1 MPQAFLAL
9 LFFVVLTAPVKA
21 DSTFIVMGTGDLT
34 GVYYPTGG
42 AICRLLNKERNRHG
56 IRCAVESTQGSTYN
70 LSALRRGE
78 LDLAIVQPDWLYH
91 AAMGSSIFAPQGANK
106 GLRTLLNLHS
116 EALTIVARKD
126 SGIES
131 FDDLKGKKV
140 NLGNPESGQRRTMDL
155 ILSTLGWSYNDFE
168 VASELSA
175 SDMSEAL
182 CSGRIDAFVYIV
194 GHPNASVS
202 EATTFCESK
211 LIPLPEKLIRKF
223 SSLYPFYSEGEID
236 GALYRGNPNPVPT
249 ITLTASL
256 IASEAVSD
264 MAAYELSKVLYEN
277 FDRLKQMHPALQ
289 GLSQD
294 RSFGFSSKIT
304 PVHPGVELFL
314 RKLHGITEKENI
326 DKAIP

>member
-1 MPQAFLAL
+1 MPKVLVVLL
-9 LFFVVLTAPVKA
+9 LFVLTAPVKA
-21 DSTFIVMGTGDLT
+21 DSAFIVMGTGDLT

-42 AICRLLNKERNRHG
+42 AICRLLNKDRDRHG

-70 LSALRRGE
+70 LNALRRGE

-91 AAMGSSIFAPQGANK
+91 AAMGSSIFAPQGPNK
-106 GLRTLLNLHS
+106 GLRTILNLHS

-126 SGIES
+126 SGIER
-131 FDDLKGKKV
+131 FEDLKGKKV

-155 ILSTLGWSYNDFE
+155 ILSTLGWGYNDFE

-202 EATTFCESK
+202 EATTFCDSK
-211 LIPLPEKLIRKF
+211 IIPLPDELIESF
-223 SSLYPFYSEGEID
+223 SSLYPFYSAGEIS
-236 GALYRGNPNPVPT
+236 GAMYRGNPNPIST

-256 IASEAVSD
+256 VASESVSD
-264 MAAYELSKVLYEN
+264 AAAYELSRVLFEN
-277 FDRLKQMHPALQ
+277 FERLKQMHPALQ
-289 GLSQD
+289 GLSKD
-294 RSFGFSSKIT
+294 RSFDFSSKIS
-304 PVHPGVELFL
+304 PVHPGVTKFL
-314 RKLHGITEKENI
+314 VNLYGVQAEENV